1 MCMYLAN
8 VATQSAAMFAVMTA
22 LSALLPAARWS
33 RPALL
38 LQPMQMLDAEL
49 AASTA
54 SSLPVLVNH
63 V

>member
-1 MCMYLAN
+1 
-8 VATQSAAMFAVMTA
+8 MFAVMTA